1 MSALPLNPIPL
12 ELQTSQPSREPVP
25 LSAPDV
31 SDQDRERVN
40 AVLRGRNLSLGPMLP
55 AFEQAAAAAAGTRF
69 AVAVNSGT
77 SALHLCVKAAGLGEG
92 DEVITTPF
100 SFIASANCLLY
111 EQVTP
116 KFVDID
122 PLTYNID
129 PVQVAAAVG
138 RRTRGILP
146 VHVFGHPCD
155 MRALGGLAER
165 HNLTVI
171 EDACEAIGA
180 TIQGQRAGSFG
191 DSGAFAF
198 YPNKQI
204 TTGEGG
210 VVVTDNEAVARLCRS
225 WRNQGRG
232 EEGGWLQH
240 ERLGYNYRLSDI
252 NCALGVGQLSRLD
265 EILAARKRVAAIYDD
280 VLGGV
285 EELVRPAPS
294 APGTEISWFVYVV
307 RLQDEF
313 RREDREAVLEF
324 LRKEG
329 IGCNNYF
336 APIHLQKFYQDQFGF
351 QRGQFPVTE
360 RVSDRTIA
368 LPFFNVLTSD
378 QIEVVA
384 GSLRRAI
391 HSLGRRWYRAAYP
404 LVRELT
410 ATDIQVRQNR
420 LSKKKGAG

>member
-1 MSALPLNPIPL
+1 MSTLPLNPMRL
-12 ELQTSQPSREPVP
+12 ELQRSQPISEPVP

-31 SDQDRERVN
+31 SDQDRERVD
-40 AVLRGRNLSLGPMLP
+40 AVLRGRNLSLGPLLP

-116 KFVDID
+116 AFVDID

-129 PVQVAAAVG
+129 PAQVASAIG
-138 RRTRGILP
+138 PRTRGILP

-155 MRALGGLAER
+155 MLTLGALADR

-180 TIQGQRAGSFG
+180 TIQGRRAGSFG

-210 VVVTDNEAVARLCRS
+210 VLVTGSEAVARLCRS

-280 VLGGV
+280 VLGGIA
-285 EELVRPAPS
+285 ELVRPAPS

-313 RREDREAVLEF
+313 RREDREAVLQF
-324 LRKEG
+324 LRNEG

-336 APIHLQKFYQDQFGF
+336 APIHLQKFYQDRFGF

-368 LPFFNVLTSD
+368 LPFFNALTHD
-378 QIEVVA
+378 QIEIVA
-384 GSLRRAI
+384 GALQRAI
-391 HSLGRRWYRAAYP
+391 DSLGRRRQRAAHP

-410 ATDIQVRQNR
+410 PAAIHTRKNG
-420 LSKKKGAG
+420 LSKKQGAG